1 MILNISKKDKKNLKM
16 IYGIII
22 MLLTSSLLATPIN
35 AQDTIDTLKK
45 DTILIDEIKKD
56 TIKMVQDWEDIRMEQ
71 HAINKEMDDK
81 LEVLK
86 KNA

>member
-1 MILNISKKDKKNLKM
+1 MT
-16 IYGIII
+16 YVTII
-22 MLLTSSLLATPIN
+22 MLLMSSLLATPIN

-45 DTILIDEIKKD
+45 DTILIDGIKKD

-86 KNA
+86 KMLEEKNKKEEDEDDN